1 MTARVLAPALLV
13 LACLCG
19 PARAAGEEDEPLE
32 LQVNRAID
40 LSVRKLLSEQ
50 AEDGSWGAWDKVHPL
65 GRTALSLFALLHAGL
80 PQSHAQ
86 VAKGID
92 YLLAG
97 LAARRATLPGGAAA
111 YRSTYETGIILMLL
125 YSLGPKPRYVDEM
138 EPLVEFLAQHFD
150 EGQKLWAYP
159 EGAPDL
165 SNTQYA
171 ILGLKAASLRGVA
184 PRKAKAV
191 WAEALKGIVRCHK
204 PDGGFAYQPAR
215 MSSSSMT
222 VAGLALV
229 KLCEEELKG
238 FAAAGKDLKEARDAA
253 RAAEEWI
260 ARNFTVSANVDGL
273 SRGASNLYYYLYGL
287 ERYAVF
293 YGLKTIGGHDWYRE
307 GAEFLIRDQQDDGS
321 WGSTEQTCFA
331 LLFLRKAALTM
342 PAERSD
348 LLGEA
353 RREDNPKF
361 EKAATPPRPETPCAR
376 EWLVA
381 GPFAGTPGQDDA
393 LLIDHISEAD
403 ARGAANKKAGKK
415 KWFAYLSDEDSV
427 DLQKAGAGQDWT
439 ATYAFTWVVSPVEQ
453 EVLLWLDSDDGIRV
467 FHEGQLVLDDH
478 HHDGKSDMSVRLA
491 LPAGRSRLL
500 LKVENIGYYCRFKAR
515 FAGPE
520 GEELEGLA
528 TDISPR

>member
-1 MTARVLAPALLV
+1 MTARVLARALFLLV
-13 LACLCG
+13 LCGG
-19 PARAAGEEDEPLE
+19 PAAARGEEEPLE

-40 LSVRKLLSEQ
+40 LATRKLLSEQ
-50 AEDGSWGAWDKVHPL
+50 AEDGSWGAWDTVHPL
-65 GRTALSLFALLHAGL
+65 GRTALTLLALLHAGL
-80 PQSHAQ
+80 PQSDAR

-97 LAARRATLPGGAAA
+97 LASRRATLPGGAAA

-125 YSLGPKPRYVDEM
+125 YSLGPKPRFVSEM
-138 EPLVEFLAQHFD
+138 QPLVEFLAQNLN

-159 EGAPDL
+159 QGAPDL

-171 ILGLKAASLRGVA
+171 ILGLKAAALRGVA
-184 PRKAKAV
+184 PRKARAV
-191 WAEALKGIVRCHK
+191 WAEALQGIVRCHRA
-204 PDGGFAYQPAR
+204 DGGFAYQPAR
-215 MSSSSMT
+215 MASSSMT

-229 KLCEEELKG
+229 KLCEEELRG

-260 ARNFTVSANVDGL
+260 ARNFTVSANIDGL
-273 SRGASNLYYYLYGL
+273 SRSKANLYYYLYGL

-307 GAEFLIRDQQDDGS
+307 GAEFLIRDQQDDGG
-321 WGSTEQTCFA
+321 WGSIEQTCFA

-342 PAERSD
+342 PAERPD

-361 EKAATPPRPETPCAR
+361 ERVLPPPGPDVLCAR

-393 LLIDHISEAD
+393 LIIDHIGEAD

-415 KWFAYLSDEDSV
+415 KWFTYSSDEDSV

-439 ATYAFTWVVSPVEQ
+439 ATYAFAWIVSPVEQ
-453 EVLLWLDSDDGIRV
+453 DVLLWLDADDGVRA
-467 FHEGQLVLDDH
+467 FHEGVLVLDDH
-478 HHDGKSDMSVRLA
+478 HHDGKNDMTAPLH

-515 FAGPE
+515 FTGPE
-520 GEELEGLA
+520 GEELEGVA
-528 TDISPR
+528 TDIAPR